1 MNDATPLSHFKM
13 TSLAAQA
20 KKANQD
26 RQTAHDK
33 DTLKRHITSK
43 LKTTMIGALASFEEA
58 FGQLWGKGLD
68 DVELTSDQR
77 QYKDIWELIRTEVLN
92 KGNNQLRAAMS
103 EIDQYTVA
111 FNKMEYKFVVT
122 KPGNQGE

>member
-1 MNDATPLSHFKM
+1 
-13 TSLAAQA
+13 
-20 KKANQD
+20 
-26 RQTAHDK
+26 
-33 DTLKRHITSK
+33 
-43 LKTTMIGALASFEEA
+43 MIGALASFEEA